1 MTTNRCMQKSV
12 SKTIA
17 SKFKRLRY
25 FHGML
30 LTEADLREEQTYF
43 REKLKLHHRLHGHGV
58 VWGLCFKA
66 GSCSGVNSDRP
77 LITLEPGLA
86 LDCEGNEI
94 VVCKE
99 YNIDLQEKLDWLKQQ
114 GKISTALDCFSP
126 PEAVKIWVG
135 LKYCECDSNPQPQY
149 TSTCGDDK
157 LHPEFSRIQ
166 EGYCVVLLA
175 EDELPCC
182 PKPGHKKDDCCKST
196 VECPGLAPCCEDEHV
211 VILGSLLIAPPAI
224 YKITAEQID
233 LRDKRKF
240 VFVPTALSDCSLQGW
255 EESKWSL
262 LHTVRQSQWTRLR
275 DISVVIGKPI
285 EAATRLLEIMSL
297 DVGATLTPASVT
309 EQMLAQIEDALPLAP
324 SGSEITLIVDE
335 KRECVLFPL
344 VNVSRRADDSERLT

>member
-43 REKLKLHHRLHGHGV
+43 REKLKLHNRLHGHGV
-58 VWGLCFKA
+58 VWGLCFKPASGSGANA
-66 GSCSGVNSDRP
+66 GRP

-86 LDCEGNEI
+86 LDCAGNEI

-99 YNIDLQEKLDWLKQQ
+99 YDIDLQEKIDWLKQQ
-114 GKISTALDCFSP
+114 GKISTELDCFSP

-196 VECPGLAPCCEDEHV
+196 PACPGLTPCCEDEHV
-211 VILGSLLIAPPAI
+211 VILGSLLISQPAI
-224 YKITAEQID
+224 YQITPEQID
-233 LRDKRKF
+233 WRDKRKY
-240 VFVPTALSDCSLQGW
+240 VFVATALSGRPPHFWEQSKLSLM
-255 EESKWSL
+255 
-262 LHTVRQSQWTRLR
+262 RQIRESQWMQLE
-275 DISVVIGKPI
+275 DISIVIGKPR
-285 EAATRLLEIMSL
+285 EMATRLLQAMGMAISRTAIPSEVS
-297 DVGATLTPASVT
+297 DA
-309 EQMLAQIEDALPLAP
+309 MLAQIESALPLAAR
-324 SGSEITLIVDE
+324 GSEIILIADE
-335 KRECVLFPL
+335 KQECVLFPL
-344 VNVSRRADDSERLT
+344 VKVSRRADYSERLT